1 MMTYQQHLK
10 KNVQSCSKVFDS
22 IDRAKDILTQ
32 LEQMT
37 AETSQGKFPDMKNV
51 VEKTHALRQE
61 LDTILVGLVEARVVE
76 EAA

>member
-22 IDRAKDILTQ
+22 IDRAKDILAQ

-37 AETSQGKFPDMKNV
+37 VETSQGNYPDMV
-51 VEKTHALRQE
+51 AIVEKTHALRHN
-61 LDTILVGLVEARVVE
+61 LDMILAGLIEARVDRE
-76 EAA
+76 EV

>member
-10 KNVQSCSKVFDS
+10 NNIQPCSKVFDS

-37 AETSQGKFPDMKNV
+37 LETSQGNFPEMERIV
-51 VEKTHALRQE
+51 GKTHALRQE
-61 LDTILVGLVEARVVE
+61 LDLILVGLIEARNIGEV
-76 EAA
+76 A

>member
-1 MMTYQQHLK
+1 MTYQQHLK
-10 KNVQSCSKVFDS
+10 NNIQSCSKVFDS

-37 AETSQGKFPDMKNV
+37 IETSQGNYPDMSEV
-51 VEKTHALRQE
+51 VEKTHSLRHN
-61 LDTILVGLVEARVVE
+61 LDLILVGLVEARTVE